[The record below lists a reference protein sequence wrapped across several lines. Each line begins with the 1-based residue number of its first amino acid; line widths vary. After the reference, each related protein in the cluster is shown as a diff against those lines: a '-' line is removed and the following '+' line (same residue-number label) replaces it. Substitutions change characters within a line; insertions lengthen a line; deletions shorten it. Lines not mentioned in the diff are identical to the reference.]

1 MVYAID
7 LEGVLAPEIWPALGD
22 YFDLPDLHLTTRD
35 LGDFDELMRRRV
47 AATRSKSLTLKELQ
61 RVAHQVQPFLGATEF
76 LSRLRGLGQVVIISD
91 TFHEFSEPLVQK
103 LGGHSLFANRFEL
116 DGAGTLSG
124 FKLRIRGQ
132 KERIVSGFK
141 SAGFPVAA
149 MGDSLNDLSLL
160 KSCDYPVLFR
170 PVDALLDQFPGAPVA
185 VNLDEA
191 LAHMQAAARREENG
205 TRAE

>member
-1 MVYAID
+1 MIFALD
-7 LEGVLAPEIWPALGD
+7 LEGVLAPEIWPILGAH
-22 YFDLPDLHLTTRD
+22 FELPELSLTTRD
-35 LGDFDELMRRRV
+35 LGDFSELMHRRV
-47 AATRSKSLTLKELQ
+47 DATRSRRLTLKELQ
-61 RVAHQVQPFLGATEF
+61 AVAHQVEPYLGARDL
-76 LSRLRGLGQVVIISD
+76 LSRLRALGQVVIISD

-132 KERIVSGFK
+132 MERIVSGFK

-170 PVDALLDQFPGAPVA
+170 PVDALLGQFPGAPVA

>member
-1 MVYAID
+1 MIFALD
-7 LEGVLAPEIWPALGD
+7 LEGVLAPEIWPILGAH
-22 YFDLPDLHLTTRD
+22 FELPELSLTTRD
-35 LGDFDELMRRRV
+35 LGDFSELMHRRV
-47 AATRSKSLTLKELQ
+47 DATRSRCLTLKELQ
-61 RVAHQVQPFLGATEF
+61 AVAHQVEPYLGARDF
-76 LSRLRGLGQVVIISD
+76 LSRLRALGQVVIISD

-170 PVDALLDQFPGAPVA
+170 PVDALLGQFPGAPVA

-191 LAHMQAAARREENG
+191 LAYMQAAVRREENG